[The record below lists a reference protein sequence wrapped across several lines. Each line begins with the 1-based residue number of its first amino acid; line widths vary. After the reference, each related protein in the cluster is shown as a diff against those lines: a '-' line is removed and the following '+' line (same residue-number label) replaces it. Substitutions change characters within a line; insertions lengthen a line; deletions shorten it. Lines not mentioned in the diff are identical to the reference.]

1 MTTVLRPMS
10 LGELLDRTFFL
21 YRKNFLL
28 FVGIVALPLLV
39 VLAIG
44 LGAVFIGVMSP
55 NQSAWRLA
63 SLVLIYPI
71 ILFVTAAWWSAT
83 VIAVSQLHLE
93 RPTGVIAAYSM
104 IKKRVLRVGLIMLGL
119 GIAVS
124 ILFVMAIAIAAGI
137 GAAAGAGIG
146 ILAGV
151 VLVIPCIIIT
161 LRWSLTIPVAVLE
174 GVGLSRSASRSS
186 QLTKGHAFRI
196 FAIAAL
202 FLVLT
207 YLVYLLWE
215 IPLLAATGIFNR
227 AGAVPNPNDIPVW
240 TMIAMPIGSFLTQ
253 ILIGPMLTIALS
265 LVYYDERVRK
275 EAFDLQVMMSSLD
288 TMQAAAAAA
297 SGLSA

>member
-1 MTTVLRPMS
+1 MS
-10 LGELLDRTFFL
+10 LGELLDRTFYL

-39 VLAIG
+39 MLAFGLGVVFLAIRSPE
-44 LGAVFIGVMSP
+44 MS
-55 NQSAWRLA
+55 SSRVL
-63 SLVLIYPI
+63 LILLIYSML
-71 ILFVTAAWWSAT
+71 LFVTVAWWSAT
-83 VIAVSQLHLE
+83 VVAVSQLHLE

-104 IKKRVLRVGLIMLGL
+104 IKKRILRVGLIILGL

-124 ILFVMAIAIAAGI
+124 ILFALAIGVAAGI
-137 GAAAGAGIG
+137 GAVAGVSVG

-151 VLVIPCIIIT
+151 ALVIPCFIVA

-174 GVGLSRSASRSS
+174 NVGLFKSASRSS
-186 QLTKGHAFRI
+186 QLVKGHTFRV
-196 FAIAAL
+196 FAIVLL
-202 FLVLT
+202 FVVLT

-215 IPLLAATGIFNR
+215 IPVLAAMGIFNR
-227 AGAVPNPNDIPVW
+227 GGTPPTPGQIPVW

-253 ILIGPMLTIALS
+253 VLIGPMLPIAFS

-288 TMQAAAAAA
+288 TVQASAAAAP
-297 SGLSA
+297 GL